1 MKFFFALQAYEREK
15 NVEKTMKR
23 RSTPVLIVSFTLF
36 LLFVLA
42 AGASAAAMKIAV
54 ASASQEKDA
63 AINEQAGRTP
73 FFLFFD
79 DKGNFLEALEN
90 PARDQSRRA
99 GPSAALFLADKDVTL
114 VIAGNFGDKMKQ
126 VLDEH
131 HIQYVAK
138 TGTADIVVKTV
149 LIKN

>member
-1 MKFFFALQAYEREK
+1 MK
-15 NVEKTMKR
+15 KR
-23 RSTPVLIVSFTLF
+23 NASGMIIGLVLF
-36 LLFVLA
+36 LLFALA

-54 ASASQEKDA
+54 ASVGQEKDA

-73 FFLFFD
+73 FFLIFD

-114 VIAGNFGDKMKQ
+114 VIAGNFGDKMIQ

-138 TGTADIVVKTV
+138 TGAASMVVKTV
-149 LIKN
+149 LDKNKNE

>member
-1 MKFFFALQAYEREK
+1 MRKKSALAF
-15 NVEKTMKR
+15 
-23 RSTPVLIVSFTLF
+23 IISFTLF
-36 LLFVLA
+36 LLFALA
-42 AGASAAAMKIAV
+42 TGASAAAMKIAV
-54 ASASQEKDA
+54 AAAGQEKDA

-99 GPSAALFLADKDVTL
+99 GPSAALFLADKGVTL
-114 VIAGNFGDKMKQ
+114 VIAGNFGDKMIQ

-131 HIQYVAK
+131 HIQYVTK

-149 LIKN
+149 LIKNAK

>member
-1 MKFFFALQAYEREK
+1 
-15 NVEKTMKR
+15 MKR
-23 RSTPVLIVSFTLF
+23 RNATALIVSFTLF
-36 LLFVLA
+36 LLFALA

-54 ASASQEKDA
+54 AATGQEKDA

-73 FFLFFD
+73 FFLIFD

-114 VIAGNFGDKMKQ
+114 VIAGDFGDKMIQ

-131 HIQYVAK
+131 HIQYVSK
-138 TGTADIVVKTV
+138 TGAADNVVKTV

>member
-1 MKFFFALQAYEREK
+1 MEKSMK
-15 NVEKTMKR
+15 KR
-23 RSTPVLIVSFTLF
+23 SAAAIIISFTLF
-36 LLFVLA
+36 LLFA
-42 AGASAAAMKIAV
+42 FTAGDSAAAMKIAV
-54 ASASQEKDA
+54 ASTGQEKDV

-73 FFLFFD
+73 FFLIFD

>member
-1 MKFFFALQAYEREK
+1 MK
-15 NVEKTMKR
+15 KR
-23 RSTPVLIVSFTLF
+23 SSSAIIVSFTLF
-36 LLFVLA
+36 LLFALA

-54 ASASQEKDA
+54 ASTGQEKDA

-73 FFLFFD
+73 FFLIFD
-79 DKGNFLEALEN
+79 DKGNFLEALDN

-114 VIAGNFGDKMKQ
+114 VIAGDFGDKMKQ

-138 TGTADIVVKTV
+138 TGAASSAVNTV
-149 LIKN
+149 LIKNEK